1 MKKLIALTLLL
12 ISVASCSLDDND
24 AVSYGYEILPVESVD
39 MPAEFTLGETYTITV
54 SYYRPSTCHYFSEF
68 YYVID
73 ENQRTVAPITV
84 VYNDNNC
91 QDLENTLVDST
102 FDFLVTSKNTY
113 VFKYWQGEDEDGD
126 DVYLTIEVPVVEN

>member
-12 ISVASCSLDDND
+12 VSVVSCSLDDEDNI
-24 AVSYGYEILPVESVD
+24 SYGYEILPVESVD
-39 MPAEFTLGETYTITV
+39 MPTEFILGETYTITV

-73 ENQRTVAPITV
+73 ENQRTIAPITV
-84 VYNDNNC
+84 VYNNNNC
-91 QDLENTLVDST
+91 QNLDETLVDST

-113 VFKYWQGEDEDGD
+113 VFKYWQGEDEEGD